1 MWQRC
6 IRVCVCVCVYTYI
19 NFSLQSF
26 VTVLPNFSLRAPV
39 YCPGLLPAS
48 SSRVG
53 EAPFTAS
60 RKLGCNP
67 DPAPLSFTVLP
78 NLFTGDNDPASRS
91 YCERRYHMPQGLPT
105 PKRRADVPGP
115 RAPASRHSFPPS
127 APHKSASFLSFPKQL
142 PLVLCLLP
150 VFSSCHQA
158 PGQTHFPAS
167 LPSIFSMSAAFPDP
181 LLISALR
188 PCRPFS
194 PMWMTTCK
202 PWGRL
207 FVANVYTYVYMYIYI
222 YIYIQVCV
230 CV

>member
-1 MWQRC
+1 
-6 IRVCVCVCVYTYI
+6 
-19 NFSLQSF
+19 
-26 VTVLPNFSLRAPV
+26 
-39 YCPGLLPAS
+39 
-48 SSRVG
+48 
-53 EAPFTAS
+53 
-60 RKLGCNP
+60 
-67 DPAPLSFTVLP
+67 
-78 NLFTGDNDPASRS
+78 
-91 YCERRYHMPQGLPT
+91 MPQGLPP

-202 PWGRL
+202 PWGRP

-222 YIYIQVCV
+222 YTSVCV
-230 CV
+230 CITTSIYNPLTLKKK